1 MCSKDKQKEINRII
15 HNLTTKESSFVVS
28 ERQVIEDL
36 LESTDNMLVDVTLKY
51 FSILKQLKG
60 IEKEKIIYTQK

>member
-15 HNLTTKESSFVVS
+15 HNLTTKESSFVIR

-36 LESTDNMLVDVTLKY
+36 LESTDDMLIDVTLKY
-51 FSILKQLKG
+51 FSILKQLKE
-60 IEKEKIIYTQK
+60 IEKEKIKYSQK